1 MRTPQHPAGSIIR
14 QEMRRARRT
23 AGARRCQPDVM
34 PSGVDCYNLFANK
47 GMFMT
52 PRMAAIT
59 SRRQAQPAAGVQ
71 QVGGSRFMASL
82 LEKVQ
87 TLIQA
92 NLHSLVDNA
101 LKANSMAVIDQ
112 YIRDVD
118 NNLDALEDAAAT
130 VGGQVKT
137 LQRKRDEYA
146 KQTAE
151 LDKNIDMFL
160 TQNKEDL
167 ARAAQA
173 KLNSVRNLSET
184 YQAQLERQEKE
195 YKSLLD
201 ARLKL
206 QAKLTTIRQ
215 QREEMAALMELAKAK
230 EITNRT
236 IKSLDDL
243 AGVGDVDVARM
254 ADAIR
259 TRLDKASAQAEVA
272 ATSLDQQMDEALGRG
287 ELDAQLEERK
297 RRLGIGQQ

>member
-1 MRTPQHPAGSIIR
+1 
-14 QEMRRARRT
+14 
-23 AGARRCQPDVM
+23 
-34 PSGVDCYNLFANK
+34 
-47 GMFMT
+47 
-52 PRMAAIT
+52 
-59 SRRQAQPAAGVQ
+59 
-71 QVGGSRFMASL
+71 MASL

-87 TLIQA
+87 TLIKA
-92 NLHSLVDNA
+92 NLHSLVDSA
-101 LKANSMAVIDQ
+101 LQSNSMAVIDQ

-137 LQRKRDEYA
+137 LQRKRDEYV
-146 KQTAE
+146 KQQQE
-151 LDKNIDMFL
+151 LDRNIDLFL
-160 TQNKEDL
+160 TQGKEDL

-173 KLNSVRNLSET
+173 KLNSVRTMAET
-184 YQAQLERQEKE
+184 YSTQLERQERE
-195 YKSLLD
+195 YKALLD

-215 QREEMAALMELAKAK
+215 QREEMVALLDLARAK

-254 ADAIR
+254 AEGIR
-259 TRLDKASAQAEVA
+259 TRLDKASAQAEIA
-272 ATSLDQQMDEALGRG
+272 ATSLDQQMDESLGRG

-297 RRLGIGQQ
+297 RRLGIGQSQSG

>member
-1 MRTPQHPAGSIIR
+1 
-14 QEMRRARRT
+14 
-23 AGARRCQPDVM
+23 
-34 PSGVDCYNLFANK
+34 
-47 GMFMT
+47 
-52 PRMAAIT
+52 
-59 SRRQAQPAAGVQ
+59 
-71 QVGGSRFMASL
+71 MASL
-82 LEKVQ
+82 LEKVS

-101 LKANSMAVIDQ
+101 LKSNSMAVIDQ

-137 LQRKRDEYA
+137 LERKRDEYK
-146 KQTAE
+146 KQMDD
-151 LDKNIDMFL
+151 LDRNIDLFL

-173 KLNSVRNLSET
+173 KLNSVKGLYDT
-184 YQAQLERQEKE
+184 YNSQLERQQKE

-215 QREEMAALMELAKAK
+215 QREEMVALLDLAKAK
-230 EITNRT
+230 EITNKA

-243 AGVGDVDVARM
+243 AGVGDADVARM
-254 ADAIR
+254 ADSIR
-259 TRLDKASAQAEVA
+259 TRLDQASARAEMA
-272 ATSLDQQMDEALGRG
+272 ATNLDSQMDDALGRG

-297 RRLGIGQQ
+297 RRLGINQ